1 MTVRI
6 ATAAVLALFAATPVT
21 PAATPLLP
29 PLQQQMEQAWSSYVT
44 ATEQRIRTELASG
57 PAAFLGLD
65 FDRTRA
71 EDRQQLLR
79 GQTVIRELP
88 QAQLNGKD
96 IDVPDAMVHHWR
108 GAVLLRGMKVEDAV
122 RRLET
127 EAPRADGQDILASS
141 ILERRG
147 NTLRVALKV
156 QRIRFIRVVYNT
168 EHAVTFERH
177 RSGRASSRSSAVK
190 IAELVQPGTSSE
202 AEVAGG
208 RDRGFLW
215 RWHSYWRYEQVP
227 EGVIAECES
236 VSLSRSV
243 PWGVGFMV
251 GRLIDGT
258 ARQSMERALTGL
270 RTQLG
275 AGVNDRKGLTLTP
288 AGSR

>member
-1 MTVRI
+1 MTARI
-6 ATAAVLALFAATPVT
+6 ATAAVLALLAATPVT
-21 PAATPLLP
+21 PAAAPLP
-29 PLQQQMEQAWSSYVT
+29 PLQQKMEQAWSSYVT
-44 ATEQRIRTELASG
+44 ATEQRIRTELTSG
-57 PAAFLGLD
+57 PSVFLGLD

-71 EDRQQLLR
+71 EHRQQLLR

-88 QAQLNGKD
+88 QAKLNGKD
-96 IDVPDAMVHHWR
+96 IGVPDAMVHHWR
-108 GAVLLRGMKVEDAV
+108 GAVLIKGMTVEDVV
-122 RRLET
+122 RRLQT

-147 NTLRVALKV
+147 HTLRVALKV

-168 EHAVTFERH
+168 EHAVMFERH
-177 RSGRASSRSSAVK
+177 GSGRASSRSSAVK
-190 IAELVQPGTSSE
+190 IAELVQPGTPSE
-202 AEVAGG
+202 AEVAAG

-215 RWHSYWRYEQVP
+215 RWHAYWRYEQVP

-258 ARQSMERALTGL
+258 ARQSMERALTGV
-270 RTQLG
+270 RAQLG
-275 AGVNDRKGLTLTP
+275 ATR
-288 AGSR
+288 